1 MIEFTFLTKEQF
13 YSLENDGIFDGHG
26 EIAKITDFATL
37 LGGWQP
43 KNKDGVGEWWT
54 KTSYYDDEYD
64 DEYDAFVCYVN
75 LDEDEMALFLM
86 DKFRDCPYFM
96 FNDEYT
102 LARKQ

>member
-1 MIEFTFLTKEQF
+1 MSKCEFCSNYQ
-13 YSLENDGIFDGHG
+13 
-26 EIAKITDFATL
+26 
-37 LGGWQP
+37 
-43 KNKDGVGEWWT
+43 
-54 KTSYYDDEYD
+54 YD